1 MLNDSELAE
10 LEDVARRCRRD
21 IVRMTHKAGS
31 GHPGGSLSA
40 IDALVV
46 LYLRHM
52 RVRPED
58 PLWHERDMF
67 FLSKGHCT
75 PAYYAAMAARGYV
88 PHEELLTFRAMGSR
102 LQGHP
107 SNTHLPGVDSSSGSL
122 GQGLSL
128 ANGAALAAR
137 YEGLGARYYV
147 MIGDGES
154 QEGQIWE
161 AAMTSAARGLDNVCA
176 IVDVNG
182 IQLDGPVES
191 VKSLGDL
198 PAKWRAFGWNVIDI
212 DGHDLRA
219 VDDALTEAA
228 RTKGVPT
235 TIISRTVKGKGVSFI
250 GEHRQVTT
258 GSPHGRG
265 AHHRSGGTADDP
277 ASKSPGA
284 ATSRG
289 CWTSAPSTTT
299 SSCST
304 ATAPRP
310 TTPTASARG
319 SRTGSSTSASPSATS
334 SAPRPAWPRWGG
346 CPSPTRTATS

>member
-1 MLNDSELAE
+1 MLNDQELAE
-10 LEDVARRCRRD
+10 LEDVARQCRRD

-52 RVRPED
+52 RVRPRE
-58 PLWHERDMF
+58 PLWHGRDMF

-75 PAYYAAMAARGYV
+75 PAYYAVLAARGYL

-122 GQGLSL
+122 GQGLSI

-137 YEGLGARYYV
+137 YEGLDARYYV

-161 AAMTSAARGLDNVCA
+161 AAMTAAARGLDSVCA
-176 IVDVNG
+176 IIDVNG
-182 IQLDGPVES
+182 IQLDGTVES

-198 PAKWRAFGWNVIDI
+198 PAKWRAFGWHVIDV

-228 RTKGVPT
+228 RTRGAPT
-235 TIISRTVKGKGVSFI
+235 TIISRTVKGKGVSFMENTLPKI
-250 GEHRQVTT
+250 GR
-258 GSPHGRG
+258 
-265 AHHRSGGTADDP
+265 
-277 ASKSPGA
+277 ASC
-284 ATSRG
+284 RE
-289 CWTSAPSTTT
+289 
-299 SSCST
+299 
-304 ATAPRP
+304 RV
-310 TTPTASARG
+310 
-319 SRTGSSTSASPSATS
+319 
-334 SAPRPAWPRWGG
+334 
-346 CPSPTRTATS
+346 

>member
-137 YEGLGARYYV
+137 YEGLDARYYV

-219 VDDALTEAA
+219 IDDALTEAA
-228 RTKGVPT
+228 RTRGVPT
-235 TIISRTVKGKGVSFI
+235 TIISRTVKGKGVSFMENTAKYH
-250 GEHRQVTT
+250 GLAPTDEELTT
-258 GSPHGRG
+258 ALEELR
-265 AHHRSGGTADDP
+265 
-277 ASKSPGA
+277 
-284 ATSRG
+284 
-289 CWTSAPSTTT
+289 
-299 SSCST
+299 
-304 ATAPRP
+304 
-310 TTPTASARG
+310 
-319 SRTGSSTSASPSATS
+319 
-334 SAPRPAWPRWGG
+334 
-346 CPSPTRTATS
+346 